1 MCNGKS
7 LVDKQLRQTQQI
19 CASFLAFENAKS
31 RLFKCKRPPFR
42 LPKAVFKNAKHGL
55 WRCKKHAFRRLPAI
69 FHGNTRH
76 IWLQK
81 EQPAEQ
87 RFFYF
92 HYSAGHFQ
100 NDILQ
105 CYGTQSC
112 LYAITASRLR
122 LDNQPNLRKTNLTMR
137 KLVGIATQYT
147 GTGASTALTPNQMKR
162 FSKVICRR

>member
-7 LVDKQLRQTQQI
+7 LVDKQLRQAQQM
-19 CASFLAFENAKS
+19 CALLLTFENVKS

-42 LPKAVFKNAKHGL
+42 LPKSVFKNAKRGL

-69 FHGNTRH
+69 FHGNTSH

-100 NDILQ
+100 NDILR
-105 CYGTQSC
+105 CYGT
-112 LYAITASRLR
+112 
-122 LDNQPNLRKTNLTMR
+122 
-137 KLVGIATQYT
+137 
-147 GTGASTALTPNQMKR
+147 
-162 FSKVICRR
+162 

>member
-7 LVDKQLRQTQQI
+7 LVDRQLRQAQQM
-19 CASFLAFENAKS
+19 CASLLAFENVKS

-69 FHGNTRH
+69 FHDNTSH

-87 RFFYF
+87 RFSYF
-92 HYSAGHFQ
+92 RSSTGHFQ

-105 CYGTQSC
+105 CYGT
-112 LYAITASRLR
+112 
-122 LDNQPNLRKTNLTMR
+122 
-137 KLVGIATQYT
+137 
-147 GTGASTALTPNQMKR
+147 
-162 FSKVICRR
+162 